1 MNPKLVNR
9 GLICTVNFDFQD
21 LTSVINELTRALKQ
35 QKYEEAQKIIHQE
48 IIQLRKGEAVN
59 KRREIHELNH
69 GIWELN
75 LKIDNF
81 NILLTEFEQKYPN
94 QTIEAIKELIR
105 EMKRERA
112 AMETQKRT
120 ISRQGVR

>member
-1 MNPKLVNR
+1 M
-9 GLICTVNFDFQD
+9 T
-21 LTSVINELTRALKQ
+21 TVINELTRALTQ

-48 IIQLRKGEAVN
+48 IIQLRKGEVVN

-75 LKIDNF
+75 IRIDNL
-81 NILLTEFEQKYPN
+81 NTLLTEFEQKYPN

-112 AMETQKRT
+112 AMETQKRI